1 MGEPG
6 ILYLIPSP
14 LDEEYQ
20 GVLIPGQVRVLEG
33 LRFFVVENIRT
44 SRRFI
49 KKILPG
55 FDIDAC
61 YFLEMDKHQ
70 AGQDFSMLINVLNG
84 GSSAGLL
91 SEAGCPGIAD
101 PGSQVVRLAHEQGI
115 RVVPWIGPSS
125 ITLALMASG
134 LNGQQFVFHGYLPT
148 GRPDLIPRLK
158 RVEADMVR
166 TGYTQIFIETPYRN
180 LSLLETLLAN
190 LAETTLLCLAIDL
203 TGPDEYIKT
212 QTVKR
217 WKTAGLVHFGKKPAI
232 FLIGAG

>member
-1 MGEPG
+1 MANQG

-14 LDEEYQ
+14 LDEEFH
-20 GVLIPGQVRVLEG
+20 GVLIPEHIQVLAG
-33 LRFFVVENIRT
+33 LRFFAVENIRT
-44 SRRFI
+44 ARRFI
-49 KKILPG
+49 KKVLPG

-61 YFLEMDKHQ
+61 TFLEIDKHNEK
-70 AGQDFSMLINVLNG
+70 QDFSMLILALVN

-101 PGSQVVRLAHEQGI
+101 PGSQLVRLAHEQGI
-115 RVVPWIGPSS
+115 RVIPWIGPSS

-134 LNGQQFVFHGYLPT
+134 MNGQQFVFHGYLPT
-148 GRPDLIPRLK
+148 GKPDLIHRMK
-158 RVEADMVR
+158 RMEADMVR

-190 LAETTLLCLAIDL
+190 LAETTRLCLAIDL
-203 TGPDEYIKT
+203 TGPNEYIKT
-212 QTVKR
+212 HSVKK
-217 WKTAGLVHFGKKPAI
+217 WKSMGMINFFKKPAI

>member
-1 MGEPG
+1 MANQG

-14 LDEEYQ
+14 LDEEFH
-20 GVLIPGQVRVLEG
+20 GVLIPEHIQVLAG
-33 LRFFVVENIRT
+33 LRFFAVENIRT
-44 SRRFI
+44 ARRFI
-49 KKILPG
+49 KKVLPG

-61 YFLEMDKHQ
+61 TFLEIDKHNEK
-70 AGQDFSMLINVLNG
+70 QDFSMLIMALVN

-101 PGSQVVRLAHEQGI
+101 PGSQLVRLAHEQGI
-115 RVVPWIGPSS
+115 RVIPWIGPSS

-134 LNGQQFVFHGYLPT
+134 MNGQQFVFHGYLPT
-148 GRPDLIPRLK
+148 GKPDLIHRMK
-158 RVEADMVR
+158 RMEADMVR

-190 LAETTLLCLAIDL
+190 LAETTRLCLAIDL
-203 TGPDEYIKT
+203 TGPNEYIKT
-212 QTVKR
+212 HSVKK
-217 WKTAGLVHFGKKPAI
+217 WKSMGMINFFKKPAI

>member
-1 MGEPG
+1 MANPG

-14 LDEEYQ
+14 LDEEFH
-20 GVLIPGQVRVLEG
+20 GVLIPEHIKILTG
-33 LRFFVVENIRT
+33 LRFFAVENIRT
-44 SRRFI
+44 ARRFI
-49 KKILPG
+49 KKLLPG

-61 YFLEMDKHQ
+61 TFLEMDKHNPN
-70 AGQDFSMLINVLNG
+70 QDFSLLTQALIQ
-84 GSSAGLL
+84 GSPAGLL

-101 PGSQVVRLAHEQGI
+101 PGSQLVRLAHEQGI

-125 ITLALMASG
+125 ITLAMMASG

-148 GRPDLIPRLK
+148 GKPELIHRLK
-158 RVEADMVR
+158 RMEADMAR

-190 LAETTLLCLAIDL
+190 LAETTRLCLAIDL
-203 TGPDEYIKT
+203 TGPDEYIRT
-212 QTVKR
+212 HPVKK
-217 WKTAGLVHFGKKPAI
+217 WKTMGMAPFSKKPAT